1 MNRRNNYFALVVAI
15 LLLAFGSA
23 FGQSVSDYAVRVSAS
38 VATSPAK
45 ITLSWPADPQATGYT
60 LYRKTRDATSW
71 GTGTALGAAATSY
84 VDSNVA
90 AGNTYEYRI
99 SKAASAGGANFTGEG
114 YIYTGIQAP
123 LVESRGKVI
132 LLVDNT
138 FSASLAMELGRLQQ
152 DLAGDGWTVL
162 RHDVGRSSAVPAVK
176 ALIVADYNADPANV
190 KSLFLFG
197 HVPVPYSG
205 NYAPDGHPNHVG
217 AWPADVYYADM
228 NGTWTD
234 SSVNTTAAW
243 DTRNWNA
250 PGDGKFDQSSLP
262 SDVELQVGRVDLSN
276 LPSFALSETEL
287 LRQYLNKDHN
297 FRLKVTTA
305 QPRGLVYDN
314 FGTFNGEAFAVNGW
328 RNFAPFFGADNTVS
342 GDWLSNL
349 PSQSYLWGYACGP
362 GSWTVASGVAT
373 TADLAT
379 NDLQVVFTLLFGS
392 YFGDWD
398 CPDNFLRAPLAM
410 PTHTLTSAWAGRPD
424 WQFHHMALGE
434 TIGFSTRLSQN
445 NSSLYSG
452 GNSTRGVHVAL
463 MGDPTLRMHPVAPPA
478 ELVVTANGLGGVNLR
493 WTASP
498 DSVLGYHVYRAATPA
513 GPFTRLTSV
522 LLNATNYSDPLVSSN
537 VYLVRAVKLEVSPSG
552 SYYNPSQG
560 IFQTMDATATAPVA
574 VLLQPT
580 NNAVFMTPTNIQLLA
595 NTYDPANLVT
605 NIEFYANGIKVG
617 EVAKAPYNLS
627 WNNVV
632 PGTYSLIARAKC
644 IAGIDT
650 NSSAVTIHAIGSAPQ
665 LAVAASGPGSF
676 LITGSGNPG
685 QSYQVQATAT
695 LGSPN
700 WQTLATV
707 TADASGAIRFTE
719 ASTAPQRYYRM
730 VSP

>member
-1 MNRRNNYFALVVAI
+1 
-15 LLLAFGSA
+15 
-23 FGQSVSDYAVRVSAS
+23 
-38 VATSPAK
+38 
-45 ITLSWPADPQATGYT
+45 
-60 LYRKTRDATSW
+60 
-71 GTGTALGAAATSY
+71 
-84 VDSNVA
+84 
-90 AGNTYEYRI
+90 
-99 SKAASAGGANFTGEG
+99 
-114 YIYTGIQAP
+114 
-123 LVESRGKVI
+123 
-132 LLVDNT
+132 
-138 FSASLAMELGRLQQ
+138 
-152 DLAGDGWTVL
+152 
-162 RHDVGRSSAVPAVK
+162 
-176 ALIVADYNADPANV
+176 
-190 KSLFLFG
+190 
-197 HVPVPYSG
+197 
-205 NYAPDGHPNHVG
+205 
-217 AWPADVYYADM
+217 
-228 NGTWTD
+228 
-234 SSVNTTAAW
+234 VNTTTGG
-243 DTRNWNA
+243 DSRNWNV

-297 FRLKVTTA
+297 FRFKVTTA
-305 QPRGLVYDN
+305 QPRGLVDDA
-314 FGTFNGEAFAVNGW
+314 FGTFNGEAFAVSGW
-328 RNFAPFFGADNTVS
+328 RNFAPFFGAANAVTDY
-342 GDWLSNL
+342 WLSGL
-349 PSQSYLWGYACGP
+349 STQSYLWGYGCGP
-362 GSWTVASGVAT
+362 GGSTSAAGVAT
-373 TADLAT
+373 TSNLAT
-379 NDLQVVFTLLFGS
+379 NDPQVVFTMLFGS

-398 CPDNFLRAPLAM
+398 QADDFLRAPLAT
-410 PTHTLTSAWAGRPD
+410 PTYTLTSVWAGRPA
-424 WQFHHMALGE
+424 WLFHHMALGE

-478 ELVVTANGLGGVNLR
+478 ELIVTANGLGGVNLR

-522 LLNATNYSDPLVSSN
+522 LLNATNYSDPVVSSN

-560 IFQTMDATATAPVA
+560 IFQTVDATATAPVA

-595 NTYDPANLVT
+595 NTYDPANLIT
-605 NIEFYANGIKVG
+605 NVEFYANGIKVG
-617 EVAKAPYNLS
+617 EVAKAPYNMS

-632 PGTYSLIARAKC
+632 PGTYSLIARAKG

-650 NSSAVTIHAIGSAPQ
+650 NSSAITIRAIGLAPQ
-665 LAVAASGPGSF
+665 LAMTALGAGSF
-676 LITGSGNPG
+676 LITGNGNPG
-685 QSYQVQATAT
+685 QSYQVQAAAT

-707 TADASGAIRFTE
+707 TADASGAIRFTD
-719 ASTAPQRYYRM
+719 ASSSPQRYYRT